1 MKLKYNFVVNDVAGK
16 KVAVAVGEDLAKF
29 NGFIKMNENSAF
41 VFNLLKND
49 VSEDD
54 IIAALVKEFSVEDN
68 DELREGVRGF
78 IAGLNAEGVLE

>member
-1 MKLKYNFVVNDVAGK
+1 MKLKYNFVVNEVAGK

-54 IIAALVKEFSVEDN
+54 IIAALVKEFSAEDN

>member
-1 MKLKYNFVVNDVAGK
+1 MKLKYSFVVNEVAGK

-41 VFNLLKND
+41 VFEQLKND
-49 VSEDD
+49 VTEDD
-54 IIAALVKEFSVEDN
+54 IIAALVKEFGVEDN

>member
-1 MKLKYNFVVNDVAGK
+1 MKLKYNFVVNEVAGK

-41 VFNLLKND
+41 VFEQLKND
-49 VSEDD
+49 VTEDD
-54 IIAALVKEFSVEDN
+54 IIAALVKEFGVEDN

>member
-1 MKLKYNFVVNDVAGK
+1 MKLKYSFVVNEVAGK

-41 VFNLLKND
+41 VFEQLKND
-49 VSEDD
+49 VTEDD
-54 IIAALVKEFSVEDN
+54 IITALVTEFGVEDN